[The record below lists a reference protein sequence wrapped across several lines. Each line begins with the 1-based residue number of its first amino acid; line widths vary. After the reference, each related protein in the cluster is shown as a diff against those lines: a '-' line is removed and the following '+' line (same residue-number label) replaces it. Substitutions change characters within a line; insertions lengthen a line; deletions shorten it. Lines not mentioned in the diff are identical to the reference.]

1 MVLEHSHSSAGTRPH
16 NLPTETIY
24 LVTEYNEAQVL
35 YPTAQKEFTKKEE
48 VVLLTTTTTTTTT
61 RLSYPVPN
69 SVSWF

>member
-24 LVTEYNEAQVL
+24 LGTEYNEAQVL

-48 VVLLTTTTTTTTT
+48 VVLLTTTTTTK
-61 RLSYPVPN
+61 LSYPVPN